1 MRIATAV
8 RRMKPLALSAVLSLV
23 VPVIG
28 QADVPGYDF
37 MMFPDRM
44 ALVVSPS
51 AIDSSGK
58 APKAVISE
66 KDAAALTA
74 GAKPL
79 SGTMIVLFYQGKVYI
94 VPDKQMAN
102 GTMASHV
109 VETMAAHGK

>member
-8 RRMKPLALSAVLSLV
+8 RLMKPLALSAVLSLALTAL
-23 VPVIG
+23 G

-51 AIDSSGK
+51 AIDSAGK

-66 KDAAALTA
+66 KAAAALTA
-74 GAKPL
+74 GAVPL
-79 SGTMIVLFYQGKVYI
+79 SRTMIVLLYQGKVYI
-94 VPDKQMAN
+94 VPDKK
-102 GTMASHV
+102 MASGKMASDM
-109 VETMAAHGK
+109 VETMAEHGK